1 MKRLYILLLSLLI
14 ISCSNDDDSTNNSL
28 VDLQG
33 EWNLVNII
41 GGFEGIDQDFERG
54 TIIWDFNETDGTI
67 TVTNNSTI
75 TDVYNGLPSGTYD
88 YSVMDSGGSDELI
101 VNDINLGTF
110 TVTSIN
116 LTIIPQ
122 FRDGFEI
129 RFDR

>member
-1 MKRLYILLLSLLI
+1 MKRLYILLLSVMIL
-14 ISCSNDDDSTNNSL
+14 SCSTDDDTNNRSL
-28 VDLQG
+28 GLQG

-41 GGFEGIDQDFERG
+41 GGFEGVDQDFEKG

-75 TDVYNGLPSGTYD
+75 TDVYNGLPSGTYV

-110 TVTSIN
+110 TVTSIY